1 MISTSFFH
9 SSHSSVTEEV
19 GHKSQAPRDDPILK
33 YSYGFSLLL
42 SAIAFAFM
50 EFAGAMFVYIYIK
63 RYKKSFSKKHE
74 RKKTMNTA
82 MEYSVNPQDLL
93 DGGHVAMTASCA
105 HHYGGVGGVSAGG
118 SPASREPSPP
128 TMTRGVGG
136 GGASRS
142 NATSITGVSEMFGA
156 SRPDVS
162 HGIADASSL
171 DVDLMDR
178 SGLVGGTMGSGEP
191 EDFVARP
198 AAPSSAPFASAHRS
212 RSVSRTQRDYV
223 ATTTTSSPSR
233 DASPYDIG
241 GQAHHHSPF
250 GGSGG
255 GGGGMPT
262 AYHNVGFGEPR
273 LTSPSRQQRVGDND
287 MNKQY
292 KDTRNVASRDSSASR
307 LTNVDTLRRTT
318 AI

>member
-1 MISTSFFH
+1 M
-9 SSHSSVTEEV
+9 TEEV

-42 SAIAFAFM
+42 SAIAFALM

-74 RKKTMNTA
+74 RKKTMTA
-82 MEYSVNPQDLL
+82 MEYNVNPHDLL
-93 DGGHVAMTASCA
+93 DGGHVAMTTSCA
-105 HHYGGVGGVSAGG
+105 HHFGGHGGVVVGE
-118 SPASREPSPP
+118 SPPSRDPSPP
-128 TMTRGVGG
+128 TMSR
-136 GGASRS
+136 ANRS

-162 HGIADASSL
+162 HGVADSGSL
-171 DVDLMDR
+171 EAEMM
-178 SGLVGGTMGSGEP
+178 GGALVGTLGSGEP

-212 RSVSRTQRDYV
+212 RSVSRSQRDYAV
-223 ATTTTSSPSR
+223 ASNNSPSR
-233 DASPYDIG
+233 EASPYEITS
-241 GQAHHHSPF
+241 GQAHLHSPF
-250 GGSGG
+250 VNGGREAP
-255 GGGGMPT
+255 MPT

-273 LTSPSRQQRVGDND
+273 LTSPTRQHEND
-287 MNKQY
+287 INKQY
-292 KDTRNVASRDSSASR
+292 KERNTSRDSSASR
-307 LTNVDTLRRTT
+307 LGNVDTLRRTT